1 MVQLAVKAS
10 SRTHSAY
17 HETYLYPDS
26 LKEFAERLKEFPR
39 AAGAEVILESGARDP
54 KVHDY
59 FRMRVFLLKATGQS
73 ALEFESEVRADP
85 PVCAEV
91 HFFIGG
97 MPADFNRMGQ
107 EITLWLA
114 NMSTPLLIEWKSG

>member
-1 MVQLAVKAS
+1 MVQLAVNAS

-26 LKEFAERLKEFPR
+26 LEEFAAKLREFPQ
-39 AAGAEVILESGARDP
+39 AACAEVILESGARDP
-54 KVHDY
+54 KVYDY

-73 ALEFESEVRADP
+73 ALEFISEVRADA

-97 MPADFNRMGQ
+97 MPADFNRMGE
-107 EITLWLA
+107 EITRWLA
-114 NMSTPLLIEWKSG
+114 DTSTPLLIEWKSS